1 MSLRVND
8 TGDSRFDLPPSPG
21 KFRICEIFWVR
32 PAQSERNRPRGSVRI
47 NPMNPLLSVEI
58 SYRAI
63 KSNKVR
69 SFLTTLGII
78 IGVAAVISLVSITG
92 GAKKMIEGQL
102 AFLGANS
109 LAVKSG
115 KTTKSNKTILVNNL
129 KPLTGKDVEAIRN
142 IEAVKYVSAISNTT
156 ANIVSGTRNVF
167 TAVVG
172 TEKDFIFINDW
183 FPEKGTF
190 FNELDVKE
198 TALVCVLG
206 KTVKENLFGSQ
217 DPVGESVRIG
227 KYTYRVIGVM
237 SPIGPTPSGKDQDD
251 IVLLPYTS
259 VQKRLVG
266 AKSLDRITIFVDP
279 IYDLEHTRRE
289 VEKTL
294 RRQHGI
300 KDESEDDFSVIT
312 QQTQIKTIKNVSKIL
327 SVLLGSIA
335 SISLLVGGIGIMNI
349 MLVSVGERTREIGI
363 RLAVGAKEKNILIQ
377 FLIESVM
384 LSIVGGAIG
393 TVAGILISKVASALT
408 GWPTQISILSI
419 LVAFMFS
426 AIVGI
431 IFGIYPAK
439 KAATLNPIDALRYE

>member
-1 MSLRVND
+1 MRCRENKLY
-8 TGDSRFDLPPSPG
+8 DSV
-21 KFRICEIFWVR
+21 K
-32 PAQSERNRPRGSVRI
+32 I
-47 NPMNPLLSVEI
+47 NFMNPLLSVEI

-92 GAKKMIEGQL
+92 GAKNMIEDQL
-102 AFLGANS
+102 ASLGANS
-109 LAVKSG
+109 LVVSSGKRTKSG
-115 KTTKSNKTILVNNL
+115 KTSIAGNI
-129 KPLTGKDVEAIRN
+129 KPLTGGDVDAIKN
-142 IEAVKYVSAISNTT
+142 LDVTKYVSAISNTT
-156 ANIVSGTRNVF
+156 ANIVSGNRNVF
-167 TAVVG
+167 TAVIGVG
-172 TEKDFIFINDW
+172 KDFILINDW

-190 FNELDVKE
+190 FNDLDVRK
-198 TALVCVLG
+198 ADLVCVLG
-206 KTVKENLFGSQ
+206 KTVKQNLFGSQ
-217 DPVGESVRIG
+217 NPIGETVRIG

-251 IVLLPYTS
+251 IILIPYTS

-279 IYDLEHTRRE
+279 AYELEFAKRE
-289 VEKTL
+289 IEKTL

-300 KDESEDDFSVIT
+300 KDEIEDDFYVRT
-312 QQTQIKTIKNVSKIL
+312 QQTQINTIKNVSSIL
-327 SVLLGSIA
+327 AVLLGSIA
-335 SISLLVGGIGIMNI
+335 SISLVVGGIGIMNI

-384 LSIVGGAIG
+384 LSLVGGAVG
-393 TVAGILISKVASALT
+393 TVIGILVSKAASVLT
-408 GWPTQISILSI
+408 GWPTQVSILSI
-419 LVAFMFS
+419 LVAFVFS
-426 AIVGI
+426 ALVGI

-439 KAATLNPIDALRYE
+439 KAATLNPIEALRYE